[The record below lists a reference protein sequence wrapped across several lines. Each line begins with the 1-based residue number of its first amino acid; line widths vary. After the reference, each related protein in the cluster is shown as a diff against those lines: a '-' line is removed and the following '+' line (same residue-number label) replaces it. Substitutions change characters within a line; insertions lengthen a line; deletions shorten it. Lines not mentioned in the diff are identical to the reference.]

1 MSNYNTMFSPIEI
14 GGLKIKNRVMLA
26 PMEGTAMIHWLMGQG
41 FNEHARDFYIS
52 RAKDGVGLMM
62 PGMVP
67 IRSMIGNKWLH
78 KNPKVFGPVKGM
90 MDELHKYD
98 CKVFF
103 QLGLFSGRNFTLPTA
118 LIPFTKSKFKKALM
132 SPIINLDTN
141 LVCPDDGLP
150 NVWAPDVKCR
160 ALTTKEIEEYV
171 EAYAQCALLCK
182 NAGVDGVEV
191 HAVHEGYLM
200 DQFTLPY
207 CNHRT
212 DKYGGS
218 FENRY
223 RFACEVVQRIK
234 EVCGKDYPVSIRYS
248 VTSKTIGFN
257 RGALPGEEFTEVGR
271 TLEESEKAI
280 KLLEDAGVDM
290 FNCDN
295 GTYDAWFWAHPP
307 VYMPLNCNLDE
318 VKHIKNFT
326 TKPVYCAGRMQ
337 IDVAEKELAAGT
349 IDGVAIG
356 RQFLTDEEFLTKVKE
371 NRLDDIRPCIAC
383 HAGCLPVATFKG
395 VGVEMDMGKGANN
408 RYCAINSC
416 TLAERMYTPKP
427 TTDPKHF
434 AVIGGGIAGM
444 EFALQADRRGHK
456 VDLYEKTDKLG
467 GVFIAAAMPSF
478 KEKDKELIKWYE
490 RQLAKS
496 NVNVHMNTE
505 IKDLSELNV
514 DEIVVATGSTAKKLP
529 IPGGEKAIPAVDYLL
544 NPECVGEKVLV
555 IGGGL
560 TGCEI
565 AYELAMNGKKPIVV
579 EMQDDLVKVQ
589 GVNMANSNYLRNA
602 MDCYKVPVYLESSVK
617 EIKDGYVVINTKDG
631 EKTIEVD
638 SVIASIGYNS
648 YAPLYK
654 EKTKHL
660 HVLGDAK
667 TVGNLKT
674 AIWGANDL
682 VITFK

>member
-1 MSNYNTMFSPIEI
+1 MNNYNTMFSPIEI
-14 GGLKIKNRVMLA
+14 GNLKIKNRVMLA

-41 FNEHARDFYIS
+41 FNEHARDFYIK
-52 RAKDGVGLMM
+52 RAQDGVGLMM

-78 KNPKVFGPVKGM
+78 KNPKVFKPVKGM

-103 QLGLFSGRNFTLPTA
+103 QLGLFCGRNFTLPTA
-118 LIPFTKSKFKKALM
+118 LIPFTKSKIKKALM
-132 SPIINLDTN
+132 SPLINLDVN

-150 NVWAPDVKCR
+150 NVWAPNVSCR

-223 RFACEVVQRIK
+223 RFAVEVVQRIK
-234 EVCGKDYPVSIRYS
+234 ELCGKDYPVSIRYS

-257 RGALPGEEFTEVGR
+257 RGAIPGEEFVEVGR
-271 TLEESEKAI
+271 TMEESEKAI
-280 KLLEDAGVDM
+280 KLLEEAGVDM

-307 VYMPLNCNLDE
+307 VYMPLNCNLAE

-326 TKPVYCAGRMQ
+326 TKPVYCAGRMEV
-337 IDVAEKELAAGT
+337 DVAEKELAAGT

-356 RQFLTDEEFLTKVKE
+356 RQFLTDEDFITKVKE
-371 NRLDDIRPCIAC
+371 GRLEDIRPCIAC
-383 HAGCLPVATFKG
+383 HAGCLPVANFKG
-395 VGVEMDMGKGANN
+395 VGVEMSMEKGANN
-408 RYCAINSC
+408 RYCALNSC
-416 TLAERMYTPKP
+416 TLAEKMYTPKKS
-427 TTDPKHF
+427 TDPKHF
-434 AVIGGGIAGM
+434 GVIGGGIAGL

-467 GVFIAAAMPSF
+467 GVFIAAAAPSF

-490 RQLAKS
+490 RQLQKS
-496 NVNVHMNTE
+496 NVTVHMNTE
-505 IKDLSELNV
+505 IKDLNELKV
-514 DEIVVATGSTAKKLP
+514 DEIVIATGSVAKKLP
-529 IPGGEKAIPAVDYLL
+529 IPGGEKAIAAVDYLL
-544 NPECVGEKVLV
+544 NPNIVGEKVLV

-565 AYELAMNGKKPIVV
+565 AYELAMNGKKPVLV

-617 EIKDGYVVINTKDG
+617 EIKDNCVIIKTKDG

-638 SVIASIGYNS
+638 HVISSIGYNS

-654 EKTKHL
+654 EKTPHV

-682 VITFK
+682 IISFK

>member
-1 MSNYNTMFSPIEI
+1 MSNYNYMFSPIKI
-14 GGLKIKNRVMLA
+14 GSLEIKNRVMLA

-41 FNEHARDFYIS
+41 FNEHARDFYIK
-52 RAKDGVGLMM
+52 RAQDGVGLMM

-78 KNPKVFGPVKGM
+78 KNPKVFKPVKGM

-118 LIPFTKSKFKKALM
+118 LIPFTKSKIKKALM

-150 NVWAPDVKCR
+150 NVWAPEVSCR

-171 EAYAQCALLCK
+171 EAYAKCALLCK
-182 NAGVDGVEV
+182 EAGVDGVEV

-234 EVCGKDYPVSIRYS
+234 ELCGKDYPVSIRYS

-271 TLEESEKAI
+271 TMEESEKAI
-280 KLLEDAGVDM
+280 QLLEEAGVDM

-307 VYMPLNCNLDE
+307 VYMPLNCNLEE

-326 TKPVYCAGRMQ
+326 TKPVYCAGRMEV
-337 IDVAEKELAAGT
+337 DVAEKELAAGT

-356 RQFLTDEEFLTKVKE
+356 RQFLTDEDFITKVKE
-371 NRLDDIRPCIAC
+371 GRLEDIRPCIAC

-408 RYCAINSC
+408 RYCALNSC

-427 TTDPKHF
+427 STDPKHF

-456 VDLYEKTDKLG
+456 VDLYEKTNQLG
-467 GVFIAAAMPSF
+467 GVFIAAAAPSF

-496 NVNVHMNTE
+496 NVMAHMNTE
-505 IKDLSELNV
+505 IKDLSELKV
-514 DEIVVATGSTAKKLP
+514 DEVVIATGSTAKKLP
-529 IPGGEKAIPAVDYLL
+529 IPGGDSVVLAVDYLL
-544 NPECVGEKVLV
+544 NPACVGENVLV

-565 AYELAMNGKKPIVV
+565 AYDLAMQGKKPVVV

-602 MDCYKVPVYLESSVK
+602 MDRYQVPVYLESSVK
-617 EIKDGYVVINTKDG
+617 EIKDGSVIIKTKDG

-638 SVIASIGYNS
+638 SVISSIGYDS

-654 EKTKHL
+654 EKAEHV

>member
-1 MSNYNTMFSPIEI
+1 MYNTMFSPIQI
-14 GGLKIKNRVMLA
+14 GKVKIKNRVCLA
-26 PMEGTAMIHWLMGQG
+26 PMEGTAMLHWLMGKG
-41 FNEHARDFYIS
+41 FNEEAREFYIS
-52 RAKDGVGLMM
+52 RAKDGVGLMI

-67 IRSMIGNKWLH
+67 IRSMIGSKWLH
-78 KNPKVFGPVKGM
+78 KNPKVFKPVKGM

-103 QLGLFSGRNFTLPTA
+103 QLGLFCGRNFTLPTA
-118 LIPFTKSKFKKALM
+118 LIPFSNSKIKKMLI
-132 SPIINLDTN
+132 SPLINLDVN

-150 NVWAPDVKCR
+150 NVWAPDVACR
-160 ALTTKEIEEYV
+160 ALTTEEIEEYV

-182 NAGVDGVEV
+182 EAGVDGVEV

-223 RFACEVVQRIK
+223 RFAIEVVRRIK
-234 EVCGKDYPVSIRYS
+234 ELCGEDYPVSLRYS

-257 RGALPGEEFTEVGR
+257 RGAIPGEEFTEVGR

-280 KLLEDAGVDM
+280 KLLEEAGVDM

-295 GTYDAWFWAHPP
+295 GTYDAWYWAHPP

-318 VKHIKNFT
+318 VKHIKKFT

-337 IDVAEKELAAGT
+337 VDVAEAELAAGT

-356 RQFLTDEEFLTKVKE
+356 RQFLTDEEFLTKVRE
-371 NRLDDIRPCIAC
+371 ERLEDIRPCIAC
-383 HAGCLPVATFKG
+383 HSGCLPVATFKG
-395 VGVEMDMGKGANN
+395 AGVEMVMDKGAHN

-416 TLAERMYTPKP
+416 TLAEKRYTPKP
-427 TTDPKHF
+427 TTEPKHF

-444 EFALQADRRGHK
+444 EFALQADVRGHK

-467 GVFIAAAMPSF
+467 GVFIAAAAPEF
-478 KEKDKELIKWYE
+478 KEKDKALIKWYE
-490 RQLAKS
+490 RQIAKS
-496 NVNVHMNTE
+496 GVTVHMNAE
-505 IKDLSELNV
+505 ISDLSEIQA
-514 DEIVVATGSTAKKLP
+514 DEIVIATGSVAKKLP
-529 IPGGEKAIPAVDYLL
+529 IPGAEKAIAAIDYLL
-544 NPECVGEKVLV
+544 NPECVGEKVVV

-565 AYELAMNGKKPIVV
+565 AYKLAMNDKKPVLV
-579 EMQDDLVKVQ
+579 EMQDDLIKVQ
-589 GVNMANSNYLRNA
+589 GVNAANSNYLRDA

-617 EIKDGYVVINTKDG
+617 EIGENGVVIQTKNG
-631 EKTIEVD
+631 EEFVEAD
-638 SVIASIGYNS
+638 NVITSIGYNS
-648 YAPLYK
+648 YAPLFK
-654 EKTKHL
+654 EDAHI

-667 TVGNLKT
+667 SVGNLKT

-682 VITFK
+682 IISFK

>member
-1 MSNYNTMFSPIEI
+1 M
-14 GGLKIKNRVMLA
+14 
-26 PMEGTAMIHWLMGQG
+26 
-41 FNEHARDFYIS
+41 
-52 RAKDGVGLMM
+52 
-62 PGMVP
+62 
-67 IRSMIGNKWLH
+67 
-78 KNPKVFGPVKGM
+78 
-90 MDELHKYD
+90 
-98 CKVFF
+98 FF

-118 LIPFTKSKFKKALM
+118 LIPFTKSKIKKALM

-150 NVWAPDVKCR
+150 NVWAPEVSCR

-171 EAYAQCALLCK
+171 EAYAKCALLCK
-182 NAGVDGVEV
+182 EAGVDGVEV

-223 RFACEVVQRIK
+223 RFACEVVRRIK
-234 EVCGKDYPVSIRYS
+234 ELCGKDYPVSIRYS

-257 RGALPGEEFTEVGR
+257 RGALPGEEFTEIGR
-271 TLEESEKAI
+271 TMEESEKAI
-280 KLLEDAGVDM
+280 QLLEEAGVDM

-307 VYMPLNCNLDE
+307 VYMPLNCNLEE

-326 TKPVYCAGRMQ
+326 TKPVYCAGRMEV
-337 IDVAEKELAAGT
+337 DVAEKELAAGT

-356 RQFLTDEEFLTKVKE
+356 RQFLTDEDFITKVKE
-371 NRLDDIRPCIAC
+371 GRLEDIRPCIAC

-395 VGVEMDMGKGANN
+395 VGVEMNMDKSANN
-408 RYCAINSC
+408 RYCALNSC

-427 TTDPKHF
+427 STDPKHF

-456 VDLYEKTDKLG
+456 VDLYEKTNQLG
-467 GVFIAAAMPSF
+467 GVFIAAAAPSF

-496 NVNVHMNTE
+496 NVMVHMNTE
-505 IKDLSELNV
+505 IKDLGELKV
-514 DEIVVATGSTAKKLP
+514 DEVVIATGSTAKKLP
-529 IPGGEKAIPAVDYLL
+529 IPGGDSVVLAVDYLL
-544 NPECVGEKVLV
+544 NPACVGENVLV

-565 AYELAMNGKKPIVV
+565 AYDLAMQGKKPVVV

-602 MDCYKVPVYLESSVK
+602 MDRYQVPVYLESSVK
-617 EIKDGYVVINTKDG
+617 EIKDGSVIIKTKDG

-638 SVIASIGYNS
+638 SVISSIGYDS

-654 EKTKHL
+654 EKAEHV

>member
-1 MSNYNTMFSPIEI
+1 MSNYSTMFSPINI
-14 GGLKIKNRVMLA
+14 GSVKIKNRVCLA
-26 PMEGTAMIHWLMGQG
+26 PMEGTAMLHWLMGKG
-41 FNEHARDFYIS
+41 FNEEAREFYIS

-67 IRSMIGNKWLH
+67 IRSMVGSKWLH
-78 KNPKVFGPVKGM
+78 KNPKVFEPVKGM

-103 QLGLFSGRNFTLPTA
+103 QLGLFCGRNFTLPTA
-118 LIPFTKSKFKKALM
+118 LIPFTTSKIKKMLL
-132 SPIINLDTN
+132 SPIINLDVN

-150 NVWAPDVKCR
+150 NVWAPDVACR
-160 ALTTKEIEEYV
+160 ALTTKEVEEYV

-182 NAGVDGVEV
+182 KAGVDGVEV

-223 RFACEVVQRIK
+223 RFATEVVQRIK
-234 EVCGKDYPVSIRYS
+234 ELCGADYPVSVRYS

-257 RGALPGEEFTEVGR
+257 RGAIPGEEFVEAGR
-271 TLEESEKAI
+271 TMEESEKAI
-280 KLLEDAGVDM
+280 KLLEEAGVDM

-295 GTYDAWFWAHPP
+295 GTYDAWYWAHPP
-307 VYMPLNCNLDE
+307 VYMPLNCNLKE

-326 TKPVYCAGRMQ
+326 TKPVYCAGRMEV
-337 IDVAEKELAAGT
+337 DVAEAELAAGT

-356 RQFLTDEEFLTKVKE
+356 RQFLADEEFLTKVRE
-371 NRLDDIRPCIAC
+371 DRLEDIRPCIAC
-383 HAGCLPVATFKG
+383 HSGCLPVATFKG
-395 VGVEMDMGKGANN
+395 AGVEMVVDKSANN
-408 RYCAINSC
+408 RYCALNAC
-416 TLAERMYTPKP
+416 TLAEKTYAPKP
-427 TTDPKHF
+427 TTAPKHF

-444 EFALQADRRGHK
+444 EFSLQADIRGHK

-467 GVFIAAAMPSF
+467 GVFIAAAAPEF
-478 KEKDKELIKWYE
+478 KEKDKALIKWYE

-496 NVNVHMNTE
+496 GVSVHMNTE
-505 IKDLSELNV
+505 VKDLSELHA
-514 DEIVVATGSTAKKLP
+514 DEIVVATGSVAKNLP

-544 NPECVGEKVLV
+544 NPACVGEKVLV

-565 AYELAMNGKKPIVV
+565 AYELAMNGKKPVLV

-589 GVNMANSNYLRNA
+589 GVNAANSNYLRDA
-602 MDCYKVPVYLESSVK
+602 MDYYKVPVYLESSVK
-617 EIKDGYVVINTKDG
+617 EIKDNGVVIQTKDG
-631 EKTIEVD
+631 VKIVEVD
-638 SVIASIGYNS
+638 NVIASIGYNS
-648 YAPLYK
+648 YAPLFK
-654 EKTKHL
+654 ENDSHVHL
-660 HVLGDAK
+660 LGDAK
-667 TVGNLKT
+667 VVGNLKT
-674 AIWGANDL
+674 AIWAANDL
-682 VITFK
+682 VISFN